1 MKKIWILAGVFVS
14 ATVLLLFFRTAT
26 SNETNLITK
35 TIKYEQLNLPNSIV
49 HILKIPSGNQFVVTP
64 ALSSRL
70 NTVEEFAKQH
80 QAVAIINAGFFDPVN
95 QKTTSIIFQQ
105 GKLTANP
112 KDNERLVNN
121 PDLKPYLNKILNRAE
136 FRRYLCDQTVRYSIT
151 LHSEPLQVGCQLV
164 DAVGGGPQL
173 LPELTSVQ
181 EGFVDHA
188 NRRDALGS
196 TKPNARTA
204 IGITDDDTIVL
215 VMVAQKPD
223 ISANSGMSLPEL
235 ARFMKTFGVEK
246 AMNLD
251 GGSSSSLYY
260 DRKTFYG
267 KVDSK
272 GNLIKRP
279 VKSVLIVQETLGEFK

>member
-26 SNETNLITK
+26 SKETNLITK

-70 NTVEEFAKQH
+70 NTVEEFAKHH

-181 EGFVDHA
+181 EGFVDNA

-204 IGITDDDTIVL
+204 IGITGDDTIVL

-223 ISANSGMSLPEL
+223 VSANSGMSLPEL
-235 ARFMKTFGVEK
+235 ARFMKTLDVEK

-260 DRKTFYG
+260 DGKTFYG

-272 GNLIKRP
+272 GNLVKRS

>member
-1 MKKIWILAGVFVS
+1 MRKIWILAGVFVS

-26 SNETNLITK
+26 SKETNLITK
-35 TIKYEQLNLPNSIV
+35 TIKYEQRNLPNSIV
-49 HILKIPSGNQFVVTP
+49 HILNIPSGSQFVVTP
-64 ALSSRL
+64 ALSSQL

-105 GKLTANP
+105 GKLIANP

-136 FRRYLCDQTVRYSIT
+136 FRRYLCEQTVRYSIT

-164 DAVGGGPQL
+164 DALGGGPQL

-181 EGFVDHA
+181 EGFVDNA

-196 TKPNARTA
+196 TKANARTA
-204 IGITDDDTIVL
+204 IGITGDGTIVL

-223 ISANSGMSLPEL
+223 VAANSGMSLPEL
-235 ARFMKTFGVEK
+235 ARFMQTLAVEK

-260 DRKTFYG
+260 DGKTFYG

-272 GNLIKRP
+272 GNLVKRP
-279 VKSVLIVQETLGEFK
+279 VKSVLIVQETLGDFK